1 MTGEGQRVESGMIA
15 MDGAKR
21 LFQDEAVAGRARKVW
36 KGKAKGWNM
45 IVGRIR
51 WSSEAPGLE
60 YRSSV
65 FECLRFE
72 GSMESQGRIQER
84 RFMIRD
90 RS

>member
-15 MDGAKR
+15 MDGAKG

-51 WSSEAPGLE
+51 
-60 YRSSV
+60 
-65 FECLRFE
+65 
-72 GSMESQGRIQER
+72 EST
-84 RFMIRD
+84 
-90 RS
+90 